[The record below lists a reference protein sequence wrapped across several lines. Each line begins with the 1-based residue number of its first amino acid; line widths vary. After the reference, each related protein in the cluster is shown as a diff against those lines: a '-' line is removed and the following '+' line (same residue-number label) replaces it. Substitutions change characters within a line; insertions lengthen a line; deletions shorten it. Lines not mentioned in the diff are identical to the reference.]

1 MKKEDIFTAT
11 LSIITRQGLHAT
23 PMSQIAG
30 ESNVAIGTIY
40 HYFKSKETL
49 VHALYVDIHQE
60 VEATIFPGEIDMA
73 NYEAEFSALCLR
85 LFKFFIQNPM
95 KFNFLQQYEHSPFG
109 QETMELSA
117 NIEYPISAGFFD
129 LGLKHNLLKTMPVSL
144 LSNIVYCQVVNLVR
158 LHLAGKVSLDKE
170 MIQLVIE
177 GCWGM
182 VKK

>member
-1 MKKEDIFTAT
+1 MKKQDIFSTT
-11 LSIITRQGLHAT
+11 LAIISKQGLHAT
-23 PMSQIAG
+23 PMSQIAS

-40 HYFKSKETL
+40 HYFKSKEEL
-49 VHALYVDIHQE
+49 VQALYAEIRRE
-60 VEATIFPGEIDMA
+60 VEATIIPAEIDIA

-109 QETMELSA
+109 YNTDELNT
-117 NIEYPISAGFFD
+117 NIEFPLYPVFFEI
-129 LGLKHNLLKTMPVSL
+129 GLNKGLLKYLPVSL

-158 LHLAGKVSLDKE
+158 LHLAGKVTLDKE

-177 GCWGM
+177 GCWEM